1 MGRRLAA
8 GVAGGLVGGVLFGLM
23 MQAKGMMEM
32 IAGLI
37 EQQRAGTGWVVHLT
51 ISVVFGLI
59 YALSLGN
66 LRQTWG
72 SAAGYGALYG
82 AFWWVAGA
90 LLIMPTMMG
99 MPVFAVGQTQM
110 MSLIGHLLYGVAL
123 GLTYATV
130 VQRTATPEPAAQ
142 HR

>member
-1 MGRRLAA
+1 MSRRLAA

-23 MQAKGMMEM
+23 MQAMGMMEM

-37 EQQRAGTGWVVHLT
+37 EQQDTGTGWVVHLT

-59 YALSLGN
+59 YAFTLGN
-66 LRQTWG
+66 LRHTWG
-72 SAAGYGALYG
+72 SAAGFGALYG
-82 AFWWVAGA
+82 VFWWVGGA

-110 MSLIGHLLYGVAL
+110 MSLIGHLVYGVAL

-130 VQRTATPEPAAQ
+130 VQRTATPEPVAQ